1 MWIALLIPSA
11 RGQIAP
17 ECADVPMPDDY
28 DEQVQQDFLQNY
40 YALSSTLSPVH
51 GPIPHEPGHG
61 TLGLEIAVLPP
72 LGCPRRFVLSHTK
85 TEDTNKSPV
94 IPRPRGT
101 VALPAIGKVVPYI
114 GGAYVPPVPI
124 NGTVNVIVS
133 LEAGLGVPFGEHFQ
147 LGGRF
152 HATLHKTVGDVA
164 GAFNPED
171 PPVDDFYL
179 GSTVGL
185 DVLAGYKIDWITP
198 YAAIGLTDV
207 STFFLVG
214 DDAFVG
220 NNLHPYFGPALSLG
234 ADGLV
239 KERLRLGGEFYAAP
253 GGYSLPDATVDSV
266 DGAARYG
273 HIATARVRIGV
284 EI

>member
-1 MWIALLIPSA
+1 MFYVLALSA
-11 RGQIAP
+11 AHAQIAP
-17 ECADVPMPDDY
+17 ECADVDMPDDY

-61 TLGLEIAVLPP
+61 ALGVEIAVLPP
-72 LGCPRRFVLSHTK
+72 LGCSKRFVLNHTK

-101 VALPAIGKVVPYI
+101 VALPAIGKVVPYL

-133 LEAGLGVPFGEHFQ
+133 LEAGFGAPFGEHFQ

-152 HATLHKTVGDVA
+152 HATLHKTVGDTA
-164 GAFNPED
+164 GAFNPDD
-171 PPVDDFYL
+171 PPVDDLFV

-185 DVLAGYKIDWITP
+185 DALVGWKIDWITP
-198 YAAIGLTDV
+198 YGALGITDA

-214 DDAFVG
+214 DDTFVG
-220 NNLHPYFGPALSLG
+220 NNLHPYFGPAFSVG

-239 KERLRLGGEFYAAP
+239 KERFRFGAEFYGAP
-253 GGYSLPDATVDSV
+253 GGYSIPDPTAQSV
-266 DGAARYG
+266 QGAARYG
-273 HIATARVRIGV
+273 HIYTARFRLGV
-284 EI
+284 EL